1 VNFLL
6 HHHLAARDL
15 GSPSAAAA
23 AMLPDLWRMADRK
36 VRPAHRRPPLES
48 GAEGRLSEAL
58 AGIAHHLA
66 ADRWFHAA
74 PVFIEGERRA
84 GGALREAGLAA
95 PRIGLFAHILW
106 ELCLD
111 GELVRRE
118 GLDQVLAAL
127 REGFAALSGGAADR
141 AVELHHFGRVER
153 GAAARELFDQR
164 MGRIFAELE
173 RGPWIDGYQH
183 GRGIASRIE
192 GVRVHLGLP
201 RFTEEDHGRL
211 GEVADLLL
219 EQAREA
225 VGAILSTPREELT
238 LLKGASG

>member
-15 GSPSAAAA
+15 GSPSAAAG

-36 VRPAHRRPPLES
+36 VRPAHHRVELASEVES
-48 GAEGRLSEAL
+48 RLSDAL
-58 AGIAHHLA
+58 AGIDHHLT

-74 PVFIEGERRA
+74 PVFIEGEQRA
-84 GGALREAGLAA
+84 VFALREARLTA

-118 GLDQVLAAL
+118 GLGALLDAL
-127 REGFAALSGGAADR
+127 RGGFAALSGGAADR
-141 AVELHHFGRVER
+141 AVELHHFGRLER
-153 GAAARELFDQR
+153 GAAARELFDLR

-173 RGPWIDGYQH
+173 RGPWIEGYQR
-183 GRGIASRIE
+183 GQGIAVRIE
-192 GVRVHLGLP
+192 GVRAHLGLP
-201 RFTEEDHGRL
+201 PFTAEDHGRL
-211 GEVADLLL
+211 SGVADRLL

-225 VGAILSTPREELT
+225 VDTILTTRREELAG
-238 LLKGASG
+238 LK